1 MDTKETDRAEA
12 VHATDETCPRCGS
25 ARAPDERYCLDCG
38 FELPAVTGTLAALR
52 RRWIRTIGWYP
63 GDWVWLPLLTLV
75 VAIAGAATAIAL
87 TGSVA
92 PDTSNVF
99 TVPATTPVTTPS
111 TTTAATT
118 APRTTPT
125 PPPTFSS
132 DTSTLPTPPEPTT
145 PAATTPAAT
154 TPPPAPSQANGRLTW
169 PATDGWTIVLVSYPK
184 GSGTAQAL
192 ATAKR
197 AAHTGL
203 QQVGTLDSSSYASLQ
218 PGYVVVFSGIFSSK
232 SDADAAVAT
241 ARQAGFAG
249 AYSRQIAR

>member
-1 MDTKETDRAEA
+1 MGTKSTDRDEA
-12 VHATDETCPRCGS
+12 VHETDETCPRCGS
-25 ARAPDERYCLDCG
+25 ARGPDERYCLDCG

-87 TGSVA
+87 TGRVA
-92 PDTSNVF
+92 PDTSNTF

-118 APRTTPT
+118 APATTPA
-125 PPPTFSS
+125 PPQTFSS

-145 PAATTPAAT
+145 PAPT
-154 TPPPAPSQANGRLTW
+154 PSQPNGRLTW
-169 PATDGWTIVLVSYPK
+169 PAGDGWTIVLVSYPK

-192 ATAKR
+192 ATATR
-197 AAHTGL
+197 AARAGL
-203 QQVGTLDSSSYASLQ
+203 HQVGTLDSSSFASLQ
-218 PGYVVVFSGIFSSK
+218 PGYVVVFSGVFGSK
-232 SDADAAVAT
+232 ADADAAVAT